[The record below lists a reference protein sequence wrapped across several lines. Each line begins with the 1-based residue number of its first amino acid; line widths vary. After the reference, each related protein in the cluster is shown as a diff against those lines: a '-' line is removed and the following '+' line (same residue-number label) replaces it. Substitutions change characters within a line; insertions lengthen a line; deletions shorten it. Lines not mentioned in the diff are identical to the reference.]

1 MTRKQAISAILG
13 YLDKQSDLSQELCK
27 AILILKEMQN
37 GIPGKIWTDEAIR
50 EAVERFMEEHGRPP
64 KVKELDEVEYLPPHT
79 VVARQYGITA
89 GKWLEKNYGAPQNV
103 RARYQGLS
111 PEALKAMFTAEYRRI
126 APAGERDFD
135 QRRQAGQ
142 PSWRYT
148 AKLLGVRKWNE
159 LRKICGVMPVTRRSG
174 ERVFQVQG
182 RLW

>member
-1 MTRKQAISAILG
+1 MTRKQAISTV
-13 YLDKQSDLSQELCK
+13 LDCLSQQPGLSPDLCK
-27 AILILKEMQN
+27 ALHILKEMQK
-37 GIPGKIWTDEAIR
+37 GMPGKIWTDEAIR
-50 EAVERFMEEHGRPP
+50 EAVERFMKEHGRPP

-111 PEALKAMFTAEYRRI
+111 PEDLKAMFTAEYRRI

-159 LRKICGVMPVTRRSG
+159 LRKICGVASQKKRGG

>member
-1 MTRKQAISAILG
+1 M
-13 YLDKQSDLSQELCK
+13 
-27 AILILKEMQN
+27 
-37 GIPGKIWTDEAIR
+37 
-50 EAVERFMEEHGRPP
+50 
-64 KVKELDEVEYLPPHT
+64 VEYLPPHS

-103 RARYQGLS
+103 RARYQALS
-111 PEALKAMFTAEYRRI
+111 PEDLKAMFTAEYRRI

-159 LRKICGVMPVTRRSG
+159 LRVLCGVMPKARRSG
-174 ERVFQVQG
+174 ERIFQVQG

>member
-89 GKWLEKNYGAPQNV
+89 GKWLEKHSV
-103 RARYQGLS
+103 SL
-111 PEALKAMFTAEYRRI
+111 
-126 APAGERDFD
+126 
-135 QRRQAGQ
+135 
-142 PSWRYT
+142 
-148 AKLLGVRKWNE
+148 
-159 LRKICGVMPVTRRSG
+159 
-174 ERVFQVQG
+174 
-182 RLW
+182 